1 MTDSALCLCASVFS
15 SLKVFMQEL
24 VFTKRL
30 FAVEK
35 GRVSI
40 LSTLTL
46 PFHERQKSRC
56 RVALDNGMPAALSLP
71 RGKALRA
78 GDLLQ
83 AEDGSVIEIRAATE
97 TVSTASSS
105 SPLLLAH
112 ACYHLG
118 NRHVPLQ
125 IGQGWC
131 RYLHDHVLDE
141 MVRALGLEV
150 LAEQTPFEP
159 VDGAYGAHAGGLA
172 YAGHGHAH

>member
-1 MTDSALCLCASVFS
+1 
-15 SLKVFMQEL
+15 MQEL
-24 VFTKRL
+24 IFTKRL
-30 FAVEK
+30 FAVEQGK
-35 GRVSI
+35 VKV
-40 LSTLTL
+40 LTTLTL

-56 RVALDNGMPAALSLP
+56 KLQLDNGYAAALSLP

-83 AEDGSVIEIRAATE
+83 AEDGSVIEIRAAAE
-97 TVSTASSS
+97 AVSTASGS

-125 IGQGWC
+125 IGPSWC

-141 MVRALGLEV
+141 MVR
-150 LAEQTPFEP
+150 
-159 VDGAYGAHAGGLA
+159 
-172 YAGHGHAH
+172 

>member
-1 MTDSALCLCASVFS
+1 
-15 SLKVFMQEL
+15 MQEL
-24 VFTKRL
+24 VFTRRL
-30 FAVEK
+30 FAVGQGKVE
-35 GRVSI
+35 V
-40 LSTLTL
+40 LTTLTL

-56 RVALDNGMPAALSLP
+56 KVKLDNGLPAALSLP

-83 AEDGSVIEIRAATE
+83 AQDGSVIEIRAATE
-97 TVSTASSS
+97 AVSTASSS
-105 SPLLLAH
+105 SPLLLTH
-112 ACYHLG
+112 VCYHLG

-150 LAEQTPFEP
+150 LAEETPFEP
-159 VDGAYGAHAGGLA
+159 VDGAYGGHSMHAGL
-172 YAGHGHAH
+172 GHAH